1 VVDTLAGVFGVDI
14 LAVCGCVFGLEVLML
29 GVGWEWKG
37 REVGEMK
44 AYVVGKER
52 SKWVHVCTSVM

>member
-1 VVDTLAGVFGVDI
+1 VIDTFAGVFGVDI
-14 LAVCGCVFGLEVLML
+14 LAVWGCLFDLEVLVL

-44 AYVVGKER
+44 A
-52 SKWVHVCTSVM
+52 

>member
-1 VVDTLAGVFGVDI
+1 MVDTLAGVFGVDI
-14 LAVCGCVFGLEVLML
+14 LAVCGCVFGLEVSML

-44 AYVVGKER
+44 A
-52 SKWVHVCTSVM
+52 

>member
-1 VVDTLAGVFGVDI
+1 MIDTFAGVFGVDI
-14 LAVCGCVFGLEVLML
+14 LAVWGCLFGLEVLVL

-44 AYVVGKER
+44 A
-52 SKWVHVCTSVM
+52 